1 LPEDSNRLGGFKVL
15 KGLTGF
21 SVVYEMRGQCSVVSL
36 YRQLS
41 EKKINLPFIVLENQG
56 GSSGLQMVV
65 ESADALQTS
74 HALEAISGQINHPS
88 GKKAILSLFPHR
100 NDPHIAGALMQAL
113 GKKGIP
119 FNGLAHSQSAISV
132 VLDESVLNR
141 AASALF
147 EPFRF
152 GAYRTPADWKL
163 AQKGKEDLHKEV
175 VATYQEQR
183 PKVYFLE
190 WQNGLTLLQVV
201 FQSSYEG
208 AVGLIFEGLAE
219 LGFHLTFLI
228 TSPARV
234 EGEARILFCVHQAL
248 ENDVISLTDRWL
260 PDALTIETPSIALF
274 SMNGPHFGDRYGL
287 VDELITA
294 FDRAG
299 VDLLALSCSI
309 ASMAGVVPSGQIQR
323 ATDAIR
329 DRFEVPSVI
338 GKEDTR
344 VPRPVGSD
352 SITEGY
358 RPEKIKFFSFQPISN
373 L

>member
-1 LPEDSNRLGGFKVL
+1 MIVETPDAPE
-15 KGLTGF
+15 
-21 SVVYEMRGQCSVVSL
+21 
-36 YRQLS
+36 
-41 EKKINLPFIVLENQG
+41 
-56 GSSGLQMVV
+56 
-65 ESADALQTS
+65 TS
-74 HALEAISGQINHPS
+74 HTLEAISGQTNHAS

-119 FNGLAHSQSAISV
+119 FEGLAHSQSAISV
-132 VLDESVLNR
+132 VLDESALNR

-175 VATYQEQR
+175 VATYQEQK
-183 PKVYFLE
+183 PKVYCLE
-190 WQNGLTLLQVV
+190 WMDHLTLLQVV

-208 AVGLIFEGLAE
+208 AVGLIFEELAE

-228 TSPARV
+228 TSPPRT
-234 EGEARILFCVHQAL
+234 EGEARMVFCLHQAL
-248 ENDVISLTDRWL
+248 ENDVISLTETWL
-260 PDALTIETPSIALF
+260 PDAVTVETPSVALF

-294 FDRAG
+294 FDQAG

-309 ASMAGVVPSGQIQR
+309 ASMAGVVPSGQIQT

-338 GKEDTR
+338 HK
-344 VPRPVGSD
+344 GS
-352 SITEGY
+352 SC
-358 RPEKIKFFSFQPISN
+358 
-373 L
+373 

>member
-1 LPEDSNRLGGFKVL
+1 LSDASNRLGGFKVL

-21 SVVYEMRGQCSVVSL
+21 SVIYALEGHRPVAPL

-41 EKKINLPFIVLENQG
+41 EKRINLPFLVLENQG
-56 GSSGLQMVV
+56 GSGGLQMVV
-65 ESADALQTS
+65 ETPDALQTS
-74 HALEAISGQINHPS
+74 RTLGVISVQANHAS

-113 GKKGIP
+113 GKNGIS
-119 FNGLAHSQSAISV
+119 FDGLAHSQSAISV
-132 VLDESVLNR
+132 VLDESALNR

-163 AQKGKEDLHKEV
+163 AQEGKEELLKEV

-183 PKVYFLE
+183 PKVYCLE
-190 WQNGLTLLQVV
+190 WRDRLTLLQVM
-201 FQSSYEG
+201 FQSSYGG

-219 LGFHLTFLI
+219 LGFGLTFLI
-228 TSPARV
+228 TSPPRA
-234 EGEARILFCVHQAL
+234 EGEARMLFCVHQAF
-248 ENDVISLTDRWL
+248 EHHVISLTERWL
-260 PDALTIETPSIALF
+260 PDAVTVETPSVALF

-287 VDELITA
+287 VDELLTA
-294 FDRAG
+294 FDLAG
-299 VDLLALSCSI
+299 VDLLAMSCSI

-329 DRFEVPSVI
+329 NRFEVPSVI
-338 GKEDTR
+338 HK
-344 VPRPVGSD
+344 D
-352 SITEGY
+352 S
-358 RPEKIKFFSFQPISN
+358 S
-373 L
+373 